1 MPLSLCS
8 ACVCSYTNL
17 AGPIIDEIYP
27 HTATAVHCVVTL
39 LCLIIAAW
47 LAGTSVLMLA
57 LPPYISAEE
66 EQILLDVLKEFPEGA
81 PTADGGG
88 TKEGGGG
95 VPSKPVDVVISEP
108 SAAAQSP
115 QQEPDMTI

>member
-1 MPLSLCS
+1 M
-8 ACVCSYTNL
+8 
-17 AGPIIDEIYP
+17 AGPIVDEVYP

-66 EQILLDVLKEFPEGA
+66 EQILLDVLKEFPEGV

-88 TKEGGGG
+88 QPTVDPPVVEALEAFMRACYSAPALAAKRQLEL
-95 VPSKPVDVVISEP
+95 PSDDPALRRFAP
-108 SAAAQSP
+108 AAS
-115 QQEPDMTI
+115 T